1 MFDRSLRRPNV
12 KASRRAGATTVE
24 FAVAL
29 PIFFLIILFF
39 FETWRF
45 QQFQQAVDQAT
56 LEASRVAIL
65 PGATVQ
71 DATQAG
77 RVILDAVGAH
87 SATINITPNPILAT
101 TDEVTVSTSVSN
113 QDVGLFFRYFSQSAS
128 LSSSLT
134 LPTESARIGRI
145 K

>member
-1 MFDRSLRRPNV
+1 MQSCLG
-12 KASRRAGATTVE
+12 SRRAGAATVE

-29 PIFFLIILFF
+29 PIFFLIILVL

-87 SATINITPNPILAT
+87 FATINITPNPINT
-101 TDEVTVSTSVSN
+101 GHNRRGNGEHFGV
-113 QDVGLFFRYFSQSAS
+113 
-128 LSSSLT
+128 
-134 LPTESARIGRI
+134 ESRCGAVL
-145 K
+145 